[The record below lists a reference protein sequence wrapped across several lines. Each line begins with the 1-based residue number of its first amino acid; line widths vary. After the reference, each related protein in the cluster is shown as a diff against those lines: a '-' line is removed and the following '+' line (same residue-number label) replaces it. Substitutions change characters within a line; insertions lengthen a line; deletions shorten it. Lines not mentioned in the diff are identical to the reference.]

1 MRRKKFLREI
11 DMRRN
16 TVVELRIEKMK
27 FPLIGVGFHEGK
39 RVEIKGAMIGQLV
52 EARIGKKR
60 TNRHDAKMIRVI
72 ERAENEVDSFCEHFG
87 NCGGCALQTLS
98 YEEQATQKGLM
109 VKDILTSSHINDF
122 EFKGVIKS
130 PIIYNYRNKM
140 EYTFGD
146 EVKDGPM
153 TLGMHRKGRFN
164 DIVTVDKCHIASED
178 SNVILSNTLTF
189 FENTDIPKYNK
200 HKHEGFLRHLVVRKA
215 TNTGEILIGL
225 SASTQ
230 IDYNF
235 DEYLKMLLNLKL
247 DGEIVG
253 FLYIKNDGRADMVQ
267 GDYDVIYGRDYYTEK
282 LLDLDFKVSF
292 KSFFQ
297 TNTLGAEVLYQTA
310 ISMTEDLKSKTVFDL
325 FSGTGTIG
333 QIISKDAKK
342 VIGVE
347 LIEDAVKAAKE
358 NAELNNIT
366 NCEFLAGDVFDILDT
381 IKEKPDVIIVDPPRV
396 GIHEKALKKIVNYGV
411 DSITYISCN
420 PKSLA
425 ENLKTMQD
433 MGYAVKEV
441 VCVDMFPHTPHVET
455 VVKLQRK

>member
-1 MRRKKFLREI
+1 MK
-11 DMRRN
+11 RN
-16 TVVELRIEKMK
+16 QVIELRIEKMK
-27 FPLIGVGFHEGK
+27 FPLVGVGFFEGK
-39 RVEIKGAMIGQLV
+39 KVEVKGAMIGQLV
-52 EARIGKKR
+52 EVRVGKKR
-60 TNRHDAKMIRVI
+60 TNRYDAKLIRVI
-72 ERAENEVDSFCEHFG
+72 ERSENEVESFCEHFG
-87 NCGGCALQTLS
+87 NCGGCALQTLK
-98 YEEQATQKGLM
+98 YEDQAMQKGLM
-109 VKDILTSSHINDF
+109 VQEILDSAHINDY

-130 PIIYNYRNKM
+130 PVIYNYRNKM

-178 SNVILSNTLTF
+178 SNTILVNTLNF
-189 FENTDIPKYNK
+189 FTEREVPKYNK
-200 HKHEGFLRHLVVRKA
+200 RRHEGFLRHLIVRKA

-230 IDYNF
+230 LDYDF
-235 DEYLKMLLNLKL
+235 TDFLDMLLNLKL
-247 DGEIVG
+247 DGKIVG
-253 FLYIKNDGRADMVQ
+253 ILYIKNDGMADMVQ
-267 GDYDVIYGRDYYTEK
+267 GDYDVLYGRDYYMER

-297 TNTLGAEVLYQTA
+297 TNTLGAEILYQTA
-310 ISMTEDLKSKTVFDL
+310 IGMTEDMNSKVVFDL

-333 QIISKDAKK
+333 QIVSKDAKK
-342 VIGVE
+342 VIGIE
-347 LIEDAVKAAKE
+347 LIEDAVEAANE
-358 NAELNNIT
+358 NAKLNNID

-381 IKEKPDVIIVDPPRV
+381 VKEKPDVIIVDPPRV
-396 GIHEKALKKIVNYGV
+396 GIHEKALKKIVKYGV

-433 MGYAVKEV
+433 MGYGVKEV

-455 VVKLQRK
+455 VVLMSRVDK

>member
-1 MRRKKFLREI
+1 MK
-11 DMRRN
+11 RN
-16 TVVELRIEKMK
+16 QVIELRIEKMK
-27 FPLIGVGFHEGK
+27 FPLVGVGFFEGK
-39 RVEIKGAMIGQLV
+39 KVEVKGAMIGQLV
-52 EARIGKKR
+52 EVRVGKKR
-60 TNRHDAKMIRVI
+60 TNRYDAKLIRVI
-72 ERAENEVDSFCEHFG
+72 ERSENEVESFCEHFG
-87 NCGGCALQTLS
+87 NCGGCALQTLK
-98 YEEQATQKGLM
+98 YEDQAMQKGLM
-109 VKDILTSSHINDF
+109 VQEILDSAHINDY

-130 PIIYNYRNKM
+130 PVIYNDRNKM

-178 SNVILSNTLTF
+178 SNTILVNTLNF
-189 FENTDIPKYNK
+189 FTEREVPKYNK
-200 HKHEGFLRHLVVRKA
+200 RRHEGFLRHLIVRKA

-230 IDYNF
+230 LDYDF
-235 DEYLKMLLNLKL
+235 TDFLDMLLNLKL
-247 DGEIVG
+247 DGKIVG
-253 FLYIKNDGRADMVQ
+253 ILYIKNDGMADMVQ
-267 GDYDVIYGRDYYTEK
+267 GDYDVLYGRDYYMER

-297 TNTLGAEVLYQTA
+297 TNTLGAEILYQTA
-310 ISMTEDLKSKTVFDL
+310 IGMTEDMNSKVVFDL

-333 QIISKDAKK
+333 QIVSKDAKK
-342 VIGVE
+342 VIGIE
-347 LIEDAVKAAKE
+347 LIEDAVEAANE
-358 NAELNNIT
+358 NAKLNNID

-381 IKEKPDVIIVDPPRV
+381 VKEKPDVIIVDPPRV
-396 GIHEKALKKIVNYGV
+396 GIHEKALKKIVKYGV

-433 MGYAVKEV
+433 MGYGVKEV

-455 VVKLQRK
+455 VVLMSRVDK